1 MPDIVVTYLAPEE
14 TGEVPYA
21 VGYDDSEQFVQFII
35 KGYLAPDPVTGERVV
50 YDHGEYLVEAEGRR
64 VFFHWGEGRIWWE
77 EDEQPAATDKE
88 CPDCKGSGLLY
99 IKKNPATNRPYKAW
113 KIVDGQSCRTC
124 GGTGRVL
131 A

>member
-1 MPDIVVTYLAPEE
+1 MPDIVVTYLAPADTEP
-14 TGEVPYA
+14 PYA
-21 VGYDDSEQFVQFII
+21 IGYDDSEQFVQFVIR
-35 KGYLAPDPVTGERVV
+35 GYLAPDPETGDRVI
-50 YDHGEYLVEAEGRR
+50 YDHGEYLVENEGRR
-64 VFFHWGEGRIWWE
+64 VFFYWNGGHVVW
-77 EDEQPAATDKE
+77 EDEDPPEATDKE

-99 IKKNPATNRPYKAW
+99 IKKNPATGQRYKAW